1 MTTLGILQARM
12 TSSRLPGK
20 VLAPIL
26 GVPMI
31 GRQIERLRL
40 ASALDG
46 LVVATSVD
54 ASDDELVSYLEVLG
68 VPVIRGSLSDLI
80 GRFVA
85 VLDAYSPTVVVRLTA
100 DCPLASPAVLDRV
113 VGESHSRDLDYVSNT
128 MVPTYPDVVDVEVVR
143 RMRCA
148 LWRNTLTTRTST

>member
-1 MTTLGILQARM
+1 M
-12 TSSRLPGK
+12 
-20 VLAPIL
+20 

-40 ASALDG
+40 ASSLDG

-54 ASDDELVSYLEVLG
+54 ESDDELVAYLGVLG
-68 VPVIRGSLSDLI
+68 VPVVRGSLSDVL

-85 VLDAYSPTVVVRLTA
+85 VLDSYSPAVVVRLTA

-113 VGESHSRDLDYVSNT
+113 VGEFHYRDLDYVSNT
-128 MVPTYPDVVDVEVVR
+128 MVPTYPDGVDIEVVR
-143 RMRCA
+143 RMCCA
-148 LWRNTLTTRTST
+148 L